1 MKKKVVVFGGGT
13 GISFLL
19 RGLKQFPVDITA
31 VITVS
36 DNGRSTGKL
45 REEFLMPAMGDI
57 RKVLTNLS
65 ESDDKIKDMLEY
77 RFDTYSDLDGHTVGN
92 LIMVAMY
99 NMTGSLKESI
109 RVLSDFLHVSH
120 KVLPLSED
128 YLTLSCE
135 TVDGDIIEGEDEV
148 HNETRKFKRLFYN
161 EEIHVD
167 SEIITSIKEADLLVF
182 SVGSLFTS
190 IIPNLLSKDI
200 INAIDESNARIL
212 YTCNAVSQPPE
223 TVNYTVGD
231 HVAKINSYLGKRKVN
246 AVIAAGEDHLPQEI
260 VDKYISV
267 ENKKRVSVDKD
278 YIKSLDCE
286 LIESDLLIIEN
297 NYIRHDS
304 LKLATCIFN
313 YLMRL

>member
-1 MKKKVVVFGGGT
+1 
-13 GISFLL
+13 
-19 RGLKQFPVDITA
+19 
-31 VITVS
+31 
-36 DNGRSTGKL
+36 
-45 REEFLMPAMGDI
+45 
-57 RKVLTNLS
+57 
-65 ESDDKIKDMLEY
+65 
-77 RFDTYSDLDGHTVGN
+77 
-92 LIMVAMY
+92 
-99 NMTGSLKESI
+99 MTGSLKESI

-231 HVAKINSYLGKRKVN
+231 HVAKINSNLGNRKVN
-246 AVIAAGEDHLPQEI
+246 AVIAAGEAHLPQEI